1 MIDLKD
7 IEGIYLYKGNTDMR
21 MGIFGLSA
29 LAQTIIPV
37 NDMRRRLF
45 IFCGKTKKSVKI
57 LELDYDGWWLY
68 QKRLING
75 KYVWPKN
82 MDENTMIDK
91 RQLQWLLDGL
101 SIVQKYAHKEEKITI
116 TY

>member
-37 NDMRRRLF
+37 DLDNEVLTFKINDVVF
-45 IFCGKTKKSVKI
+45 SIEKKNEKLI
-57 LELDYDGWWLY
+57 EL
-68 QKRLING
+68 
-75 KYVWPKN
+75 
-82 MDENTMIDK
+82 
-91 RQLQWLLDGL
+91 
-101 SIVQKYAHKEEKITI
+101 IVRTSLNV
-116 TY
+116 

>member
-37 NDMRRRLF
+37 DVDNEVLTFKINDVVF
-45 IFCGKTKKSVKI
+45 SIEKKNEKLI
-57 LELDYDGWWLY
+57 EL
-68 QKRLING
+68 
-75 KYVWPKN
+75 
-82 MDENTMIDK
+82 
-91 RQLQWLLDGL
+91 
-101 SIVQKYAHKEEKITI
+101 IVRTSLNV
-116 TY
+116 

>member
-37 NDMRRRLF
+37 DVDVDNEVVTFKINDVVF
-45 IFCGKTKKSVKI
+45 SIEKKM
-57 LELDYDGWWLY
+57 
-68 QKRLING
+68 
-75 KYVWPKN
+75 KN
-82 MDENTMIDK
+82 
-91 RQLQWLLDGL
+91 
-101 SIVQKYAHKEEKITI
+101 
-116 TY
+116 

>member
-37 NDMRRRLF
+37 DVDNEVVTF
-45 IFCGKTKKSVKI
+45 KI
-57 LELDYDGWWLY
+57 
-68 QKRLING
+68 N
-75 KYVWPKN
+75 
-82 MDENTMIDK
+82 
-91 RQLQWLLDGL
+91 
-101 SIVQKYAHKEEKITI
+101 A
-116 TY
+116 

>member
-37 NDMRRRLF
+37 DVDNEVVTFKINDVVF
-45 IFCGKTKKSVKI
+45 SIEKKNEKLI
-57 LELDYDGWWLY
+57 EL
-68 QKRLING
+68 
-75 KYVWPKN
+75 
-82 MDENTMIDK
+82 
-91 RQLQWLLDGL
+91 
-101 SIVQKYAHKEEKITI
+101 IVRTSLNV
-116 TY
+116 